1 MSGRQHIVAALGA
14 ALVVVSLT
22 LPATAQDVASA
33 NLKAEYIQRFLE
45 FTQWPAG
52 ALPPTGPL
60 TVCVVGDV
68 ATRDALERI
77 FRQVTVAD
85 RSVVVTFGRADRP
98 PAPCH
103 ALWVSTVALA
113 QAARLTSAVSTE
125 PVLTMSDIEGFNR
138 AGGIAEFFY
147 DNGQR
152 LRFSIDLE
160 ALKKSPLQLSSRV
173 LSLSRP
179 RR

>member
-1 MSGRQHIVAALGA
+1 MSARQHIVAALGA
-14 ALVVVSLT
+14 ALVVSLT
-22 LPATAQDVASA
+22 VPTSAQDVASA

-45 FTQWPAG
+45 FTQWPA
-52 ALPPTGPL
+52 AAAPPAGTL

-68 ATRDALERI
+68 ATRDALQRI
-77 FRQVTVAD
+77 FRDVRVDGRPVA
-85 RSVVVTFGRADRP
+85 VAFGRPDKP

-103 ALWVSTVALA
+103 ALWVSTVSSD
-113 QAARLTSAVSTE
+113 QAARLVGALGAE
-125 PVLTMSDIEGFNR
+125 PVLTMSDIEGFNGR
-138 AGGIAEFFY
+138 GGIAEFFY
-147 DNGQR
+147 DNAQK

-160 ALKKSPLQLSSRV
+160 ALKKSRLQLSSRL